1 VTAVNH
7 LAGLR
12 GEIAESALP
21 ALCKALQDPAT
32 CGAAANVISSFR
44 EDGVAAI
51 PALLGVLERDEIEGI
66 GPFCVARTLYV
77 LSREFA
83 EECPPETVA
92 ELTKFGCR
100 PIWEHDAD
108 VP

>member
-44 EDGVAAI
+44 EEGVAAI
-51 PALLGVLERDEIEGI
+51 PSLLEVMETDELKGL
-66 GPFCVARTLYV
+66 GRYCAARTLYT

-108 VP
+108 LP